1 VIVKVFNIVIQWA
14 PITRRNAGILRAS
27 ENGRNIMAWNKPA
40 IVEVCVAMEINGY
53 MPIEF

>member
-1 VIVKVFNIVIQWA
+1 MIVKVFNIVIQWA